1 MLIANLRNFLN
12 KCKTH
17 GDANFVTL
25 KGGKF
30 NIPSDKSQE
39 FLDLYLKASTEFTE
53 SDNTSLVWR
62 PTSERFKP
70 LHFDIDL
77 QLLTD
82 VVIPNDIFIELAS
95 TICFYIISVTDNP
108 HIGVLLTRK
117 QKNYQ
122 AIIEKDGRS
131 QTVFKTGM
139 HMHCFG
145 LLVTRGV
152 ALEIR
157 TNVMDELESFCAKL
171 NIYNSVDDVLDTHVS
186 PIGKNGLLMLQDFKH
201 KKHTGGNYYIFF
213 RGTYNRSDCAW
224 I

>member
-1 MLIANLRNFLN
+1 MLIANLRKFLN

-17 GDANFVTL
+17 GTANFVTL

-95 TICFYIISVTDNP
+95 TICFYIISVRAHEVDIRSYIRISARDQP
-108 HIGVLLTRK
+108 G
-117 QKNYQ
+117 
-122 AIIEKDGRS
+122 GRS
-131 QTVFKTGM
+131 FDPRT
-139 HMHCFG
+139 CFDP
-145 LLVTRGV
+145 RKFW
-152 ALEIR
+152 I
-157 TNVMDELESFCAKL
+157 S
-171 NIYNSVDDVLDTHVS
+171 
-186 PIGKNGLLMLQDFKH
+186 Q
-201 KKHTGGNYYIFF
+201 IFSLKYF
-213 RGTYNRSDCAW
+213 
-224 I
+224 